1 MQGWQET
8 SGSPPC
14 KASPPGGGCCLK
26 AGCPGSFPPPPWLSC
41 SGKERIHLGEAN
53 AQDSLGKLELPR
65 KVQLSLLPGILG
77 ACICPCALAGLGAS
91 CWTRVLSR
99 CHQWQME
106 EKEPVQGDEVPVVS
120 HELPCHPA
128 HGTPSMTQ
136 PGTFLV
142 APSCHPVTAHSSHQ
156 SFLGFPWHQSLWL
169 PQPGELRV
177 SPNQGCPCPHL
188 QIVSVSSTWD
198 TQAGAEV
205 ENCLGRREPEP
216 GEEWNCCGCG

>member
-169 PQPGELRV
+169 PQPGEPRV

>member
-53 AQDSLGKLELPR
+53 AQGSLGKLELPR

-106 EKEPVQGDEVPVVS
+106 EKEPMQGDEVPVVS

-169 PQPGELRV
+169 PQPGEPRV

-188 QIVSVSSTWD
+188 HIVSVSSTWD

>member
-1 MQGWQET
+1 MAGNIWITSLQGLTTGWGLLPQ
-8 SGSPPC
+8 SWVSWKFSPSPL
-14 KASPPGGGCCLK
+14 AELQWEGEDPPGGSK
-26 AGCPGSFPPPPWLSC
+26 CPGLP
-41 SGKERIHLGEAN
+41 GE
-53 AQDSLGKLELPR
+53 LELPR

-188 QIVSVSSTWD
+188 QIMSVSSTWD

>member
-169 PQPGELRV
+169 PQPGEPRV

-188 QIVSVSSTWD
+188 QIMSVSSTWD

-216 GEEWNCCGCG
+216 DEEWNCCGCG